1 MLSKEEFA
9 KKLSILGGG
18 VCGKMNTSMF
28 GQVNLLS
35 KALEASWMKNQVIA
49 NNIANVDTP
58 GFKKNNVVFEEYLIQ
73 ATETNNLTDDMI
85 QNTKPQ
91 VVEDQSNLAYRMDG
105 NNVDIDV
112 EMAKRAQNELYYNA
126 VISQVSHQFRQINTV
141 LNAK

>member
-1 MLSKEEFA
+1 MLSKEEIA
-9 KKLSILGGG
+9 RKLRIREGG
-18 VCGKMNTSMF
+18 VCEKMSTSMF
-28 GQVNLLS
+28 GQVSLLS
-35 KALEASWMKNQVIA
+35 KALETSWMRNQVIA

-58 GFKKNNVVFEEYLIQ
+58 GFKKNNVIFEEYLIQ
-73 ATETNNLTDDMI
+73 ASETNNLTDDMI

-91 VVEDQSNLAYRMDG
+91 VVEDQSNLAYRVDG

>member
-1 MLSKEEFA
+1 MS
-9 KKLSILGGG
+9 
-18 VCGKMNTSMF
+18 TSMF
-28 GQVNLLS
+28 GQVSLLS
-35 KALEASWMKNQVIA
+35 KALETSWMRNQVIA

-58 GFKKNNVVFEEYLIQ
+58 GFKKNNVIFEEYLIQ
-73 ATETNNLTDDMI
+73 ASETNNLTDDMI

-91 VVEDQSNLAYRMDG
+91 VVEDQSNLAYRVDG